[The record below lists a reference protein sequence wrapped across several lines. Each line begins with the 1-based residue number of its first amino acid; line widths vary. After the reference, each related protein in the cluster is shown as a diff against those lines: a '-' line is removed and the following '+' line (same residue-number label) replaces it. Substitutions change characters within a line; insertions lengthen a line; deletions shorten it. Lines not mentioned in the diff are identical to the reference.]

1 MASAKTIKGI
11 TIEIEGKTSGLVK
24 ALEEANKELSRTK
37 SALKDVNDALK
48 LDPGNADLIR
58 QKQQLLA
65 DAIDETKKK
74 LEAEKTAAKDAADA
88 LARGDISS
96 EQYAT
101 LTAEVAKTTK
111 ELEALEKQA
120 RQSASV
126 LGEQFKAAGDKISGV
141 GDKISGV
148 GKALA
153 PISGAAVA
161 GFTAAIKT
169 TADFESQMSKVE
181 ALSGSTAD
189 QMADLEA
196 KAREMGAS
204 TKFSATEA
212 GEAFEYM
219 ALAGWKAEDMTAG
232 ISGIMS
238 LAAASGEDLATV
250 SDIVTDALTAFG
262 QSAEDAGHFAD
273 VLAAA
278 SSNSNTTVSMMGE
291 SFKYVAPLAGSL
303 GYSVDDVAVAL
314 GLMANSGIKAS
325 QAGTS
330 LRTILTN
337 LASPSKNV
345 ADAMELVGVSLEDG
359 EGNMLSFRD
368 VLGQLREGF
377 GQIKI
382 PMDEFQKAVE
392 EMDRQLEAGEL
403 TQEDY
408 DESLLELMDRAYGAE
423 GAMKAQAAAAIGGQR
438 GLSAL
443 LAMVN
448 ASDADLEKL
457 TGAIDGSAGAAEGM
471 AEIMQDNLSGQLT
484 ILMSQL
490 QELAISVGET
500 LLPAIMK
507 VVEGLQKFMDF
518 LNGLDE
524 DTKNTIVNIGLVVAA
539 LAPALLIIG
548 KVISAVG
555 AIVSGI
561 GALLPVLTTVGTFI
575 TATAIPAIGGVIAAL
590 APFLPVIAAVGLAIA
605 AIIVVFKNWDA
616 IVESFQIIWGAFTD
630 WIGEKFEKA
639 ANFITEL
646 WGALKD
652 GASMAWGHIKETIT
666 GAVDNIKQKAED
678 RMAKVK
684 QTFEEN
690 GGGIKGAVAVYT
702 EAIKGFYGGM
712 FDKLDA
718 VTGGKLGEILG
729 KFKEK
734 FGEIKQA
741 VTDKLHELISGA
753 ATWGK
758 DLIDNFVKGITDK
771 IQAVRDAVGNVAQTV
786 RDFIGFSE
794 PDKGPLSNFHTF
806 APDMIDLFAK
816 GITDNLGTIQ
826 GAMTGMAGT
835 VAQTDYSGQLSEIN
849 NNLAG
854 MGGQQMLYATIN
866 IGGDTIDS
874 VVTQALNRNNYLSGG
889 R

>member
-24 ALEEANKELSRTK
+24 ALDDANREISKTK

-48 LDPGNADLIR
+48 LDPGNADLLR
-58 QKQQLLA
+58 QKQALLN
-65 DAIDETKKK
+65 DAIEETKKK
-74 LEAEKTAAKDAADA
+74 LDAEKQAAKDAADA

-111 ELEALEKQA
+111 ELEKLEKQA
-120 RQSASV
+120 KQSASV
-126 LGEQFKAAGDKISGV
+126 LGDQFKAAGEKISKV
-141 GDKISGV
+141 GDKITGV
-148 GKALA
+148 GEALM

-181 ALSGSTAD
+181 ALSGSTAE
-189 QMADLEA
+189 QMTELEA

-212 GEAFEYM
+212 GQAFEYM

-278 SSNSNTTVSMMGE
+278 SSNANTTVSMMGE

-303 GYSVDDVAVAL
+303 GYSVDDVAIAL

-337 LASPSKNV
+337 LASPSDKV
-345 ADAMELVGVSLEDG
+345 AKAMELVGVSLEDG

-368 VLGQLREGF
+368 VLTQLREGF

-382 PMDEFQKAVE
+382 PMDEFQKSVE
-392 EMDRQLEAGEL
+392 ELDRQLEAGEV
-403 TQEDY
+403 TQEGY

-457 TGAIDGSAGAAEGM
+457 TTAIDGSAGSAQTM
-471 AEIMQDNLSGQLT
+471 AEVMQDNLAGQLT

-490 QELAISVGET
+490 QELAISIGET
-500 LLPAIMK
+500 LMPSIMGI
-507 VVEGLQKFMDF
+507 VEKIQGFVDW
-518 LNGLDE
+518 LNSLDE
-524 DTKNTIVNIGLVVAA
+524 GTKKTIVNIGLFIAA
-539 LAPALLIIG
+539 LGPVLTVVG
-548 KVISAVG
+548 KLT
-555 AIVSGI
+555 SGI
-561 GALLPVLTTVGTFI
+561 GGIVKIIGTLMPVIVGTV
-575 TATAIPAIGGVIAAL
+575 IPAIGGVIAAL
-590 APFLPVIAAVGLAIA
+590 APFLPVIIAIGAAIA
-605 AIIVVFKNWDA
+605 AIIVVIKNWDA
-616 IVESFQIIWGAFTD
+616 IVESFKIVWEAFT
-630 WIGEKFEKA
+630 GFLSEKFDKAKEKVTEGWNTMKEKA
-639 ANFITEL
+639 SE
-646 WGALKD
+646 AL
-652 GASMAWGHIKETIT
+652 GRIRT
-666 GAVDNIKQKAED
+666 
-678 RMAKVK
+678 
-684 QTFEEN
+684 TFEEN
-690 GGGIKGAVAVYT
+690 GGGIKGAFAAMSEAVQMRN
-702 EAIKGFYGGM
+702 EMM
-712 FDKLDA
+712 FNALDKL
-718 VTGGKLGEILG
+718 TGGKLSELVG

-734 FGEIKQA
+734 FDEIKTA
-741 VTDKLHELISGA
+741 VKDKLSSL
-753 ATWGK
+753 ATDALNWGK
-758 DLIDNFVKGITDK
+758 DMIANFVQGIKDK
-771 IQAVRDAVGNVAQTV
+771 ISAVKDAVSNIAQTV
-786 RDFIGFSE
+786 KDFIGFSE
-794 PDKGPLSNFHTF
+794 PDKGPLSSFHTF
-806 APDMIDLFAK
+806 APDMLDLFTE
-816 GITDNLGTIQ
+816 GINDNLGTVQ
-826 GAMTGMAGT
+826 SAMNNMANV
-835 VAQTDYSGQLSEIN
+835 VAGTDYSNQLTAISEGIS
-849 NNLAG
+849 G
-854 MGGQQMLYATIN
+854 MGNATLYATVN
-866 IGGDTIDS
+866 IGGEQLDS
-874 VVTQALNRNNYLSGG
+874 FVTNAIQRTNYLSGG

>member
-65 DAIDETKKK
+65 DAIEETKKK
-74 LEAEKTAAKDAADA
+74 LEAEKIAAKDAADA

-111 ELEALEKQA
+111 ELKNLEKQA

-148 GKALA
+148 GQALA

-181 ALSGSTAD
+181 ALSGSTAE
-189 QMADLEA
+189 QMVDLEA

-212 GEAFEYM
+212 GQAFEYM

-314 GLMANSGIKAS
+314 GLMANAGIKAS

-330 LRTILTN
+330 FRTILTN
-337 LASPSKNV
+337 LASPSEKV
-345 ADAMELVGVSLEDG
+345 ANAMELVGVSLEDG

-368 VLGQLREGF
+368 VLTQLREGF

-382 PMDEFQKAVE
+382 PMDEFQKSVE
-392 EMDRQLEAGEL
+392 ELDRQLEAGEV
-403 TQEDY
+403 TQEGY

-457 TGAIDGSAGAAEGM
+457 TTAIDGSAGSAESM

-630 WIGEKFEKA
+630 WISEKFEKA
-639 ANFITEL
+639 AEAITKI
-646 WGALKD
+646 WDGLKE
-652 GASMAWGHIKETIT
+652 GASKAWNGIKESVT
-666 GAVDNIKQKAED
+666 GAVSDIKDKAQEKMD
-678 RMAKVK
+678 KVK

-712 FDKLDA
+712 FDKLDSL
-718 VTGGKLGEILG
+718 TGGKLGEILG

-771 IQAVRDAVGNVAQTV
+771 IQAVKDAVGNVAQTV

-794 PDKGPLSNFHTF
+794 PDKGPLANFHTF

-854 MGGQQMLYATIN
+854 MGGQQTLYATIN

>member
-1 MASAKTIKGI
+1 MASAKNIKGI

-337 LASPSKNV
+337 LASPSDKV
-345 ADAMELVGVSLEDG
+345 ANAMELVGVSLEDG

-382 PMDEFQKAVE
+382 PMDEFQKAVDE
-392 EMDRQLEAGEL
+392 LDRQLEAGEV
-403 TQEDY
+403 TQEGY

-457 TGAIDGSAGAAEGM
+457 TGAIDGS
-471 AEIMQDNLSGQLT
+471 
-484 ILMSQL
+484 
-490 QELAISVGET
+490 GET

-630 WIGEKFEKA
+630 WISEKFEKA
-639 ANFITEL
+639 AEAITKI
-646 WGALKD
+646 WDGLKE
-652 GASMAWGHIKETIT
+652 GASKAWNGIKESVT
-666 GAVDNIKQKAED
+666 GAVSDIKDKAKEKMD
-678 RMAKVK
+678 KVK

-712 FDKLDA
+712 FDKLDSL
-718 VTGGKLGEILG
+718 TGGKLGEILG